1 MTLYNY
7 ILAAADALMSWIRDK
22 TLLPVSVFSTNSAGD
37 ATVLEPVRRHVSYSL
52 NKSTFVLASRGGGKV
67 T

>member
-37 ATVLEPVRRHVSYSL
+37 ATVLEPVRRHASYSL
-52 NKSTFVLASRGGGKV
+52 KSTFVLASRGGGKV